1 MGIPYF
7 FQYAIAKSP
16 ESKQFQVVADNIP
29 KTCARLFLDFNS
41 IIHPCSAKTVANVSA
56 EVSNDELHR
65 LIFDSITEYT
75 CKLVEIA
82 NPRELLYIAVDG
94 VAPRA
99 KMHQQR
105 KRRFLSAQRNV
116 QISEFKKHHKIPMT
130 HWDSNCITPGTVFM
144 CELNAYLESKF
155 IQVIK
160 KRFPTLQNIIVSGST
175 IPGEGE
181 HKMMHYIK
189 QQQTI
194 IHRETCDVIYG
205 LDADLIM
212 LSLTCSHA
220 DIVLMRESQEFG
232 RSNSKSKTIVPFK
245 YLVISNLRESIKDM
259 MGTHNP
265 SVVHDYIFI
274 CYFLGNDFLPSLPF
288 LKIKEG
294 ALDILIECYRG
305 LSQPIVTY
313 HDTSYHLNM
322 DVLTSFIEALTSRE
336 DEMMIQVTEQYQTA
350 TPRPPKNFNTILT
363 YIQHHN
369 PNMSQKQVQERGVHE
384 YSLDLE
390 EYPLRHK
397 AQFEINPKDDRKWR
411 NAYYYYMFGAIS
423 HDMVRTACMSYLQGL
438 KWMFNYYFNFTHSV
452 DCQWYYAYDF
462 APCVTDLHK
471 NALTLQTAMQA
482 ANNDYTPKCSID
494 PAHLQLLLVLPPQS
508 KQLLPLHLQPIMTDL
523 DLGCVQYY
531 PLRFEVRTYIKHKMW
546 ECCPAIPN
554 INIQNIHNA
563 YETITI
569 QASPKAK
576 LV

>member
-7 FQYAIAKSP
+7 FQYAIAKSSA
-16 ESKQFQVVADNIP
+16 SKQFQAVADTIP
-29 KTCARLFLDFNS
+29 KPCDRLFLDFNS
-41 IIHPCSAKTVANVSA
+41 IIHPCSAKTVGNLSTGVTG
-56 EVSNDELHR
+56 DELHR

-75 CKLVEIA
+75 CKLIEIA
-82 NPRELLYIAVDG
+82 NPRELLYVAVDG

-105 KRRFLSAQRNV
+105 KRRFLSAQRNA
-116 QISEFKKHHKIPMT
+116 QISEFKKHHKIPVT
-130 HWDSNCITPGTVFM
+130 HWDSNCITPGTEFM
-144 CELNAYLESKF
+144 YELDIFLESTF

-160 KRFPTLQNIIVSGST
+160 TRFPTLQNIIVSGST

-189 QQQTI
+189 QQQQNNI
-194 IHRETCDVIYG
+194 ESCDVIYG

-212 LSLTCSHA
+212 LSLTCIHT

-232 RSNSKSKTIVPFK
+232 HSHSRNKAAIPFK
-245 YLVISNLRESIKDM
+245 YLVISNLRESIKHT
-259 MGTHNP
+259 MGTENT
-265 SVVHDYIFI
+265 SVVYDYIFI

-294 ALDILIECYRG
+294 ALDVLIECYQE

-313 HDTSYHLNM
+313 HDNEYHLNM
-322 DVLTSFIEALTSRE
+322 DTLTSFIEALTTRE
-336 DEMMIQVTEQYQTA
+336 NDMMIQVTEQYQHV
-350 TPRPPKNFNTILT
+350 TPRPPKNFNTILA
-363 YIQHHN
+363 YIQQHN
-369 PNMSQKQVQERGVHE
+369 PSMTQKQVQDRAVHE
-384 YSLDLE
+384 YALDLE

-423 HDMVRTACMSYLQGL
+423 HDLVRTACMSYLKGL
-438 KWMFNYYFNFTHSV
+438 KWTFNYYFNITRPV
-452 DCQWYYAYDF
+452 DCQWYYDYDF

-471 NALTLQTAMQA
+471 NALTLHTVMHVT
-482 ANNDYTPKCSID
+482 NTPHSITNCSIE

-508 KQLLPLHLQPIMTDL
+508 KELLPNHLRPIMTEL
-523 DLGCVQYY
+523 NLGCVQYY
-531 PLRFEVRTYIKHKMW
+531 PWRFEVRTYLKTKMW

-554 INIQNIHNA
+554 INIQNIYDA
-563 YETITI
+563 YDMIMK
-569 QASPKAK
+569 SHKS
-576 LV
+576 

>member
-7 FQYAIAKSP
+7 FQYAIANSSA
-16 ESKQFQVVADNIP
+16 SKQHQVVTDNIP
-29 KTCARLFLDFNS
+29 KTCVRLFLDFNS

-56 EVSNDELHR
+56 GLTTDELYR
-65 LIFDSITEYT
+65 LIFDNITEYT

-82 NPRELLYIAVDG
+82 NPSELLYIAVDG

-105 KRRFLSAQRNV
+105 KRRFLSAQRNS
-116 QISEFKKHHKIPMT
+116 QIFEFKKHHNIPVT
-130 HWDSNCITPGTVFM
+130 HWDSNCITPGTEFM
-144 CELNAYLESKF
+144 HQLDAFLNSTF
-155 IQVIK
+155 IQIIQ
-160 KRFPTLQNIIVSGST
+160 KRFPALQNIIVSGST

-189 QQQTI
+189 QQQQ
-194 IHRETCDVIYG
+194 HRASETCDVIYG

-212 LSLTCSHA
+212 LSLTCINT

-232 RSNSKSKTIVPFK
+232 HSHSKNKTTIPFK
-245 YLVISNLRESIKDM
+245 YLVISNLRESIKDT
-259 MGTHNP
+259 MGTEDA
-265 SVVHDYIFI
+265 SVVFDYIFI

-294 ALDILIECYRG
+294 ALDVLIDCYQG

-313 HDTSYHLNM
+313 YDTEYHLNM
-322 DVLTSFIEALTSRE
+322 DVLISFIEALTSRE
-336 DEMMIQVTEQYQTA
+336 DDMMIQVTEHYQTA
-350 TPRPPKNFNTILT
+350 MPKPQKNFNTILA
-363 YIQHHN
+363 YIQQHN
-369 PNMSQKQVQERGVHE
+369 PSMSLKQVQDRAVHE

-397 AQFEINPKDDRKWR
+397 APFEINPKDDRKWR

-423 HDMVRTACMSYLQGL
+423 PDLVRTACMSYLKGL
-438 KWMFNYYFNFTHSV
+438 KWTFEYYFNFARPV

-471 NALTLQTAMQA
+471 NALTLHAAMQTTIIRDPTT
-482 ANNDYTPKCSID
+482 NCKID

-508 KQLLPLHLQPIMTDL
+508 KQLLPLHLRPIMTDL

-531 PLRFEVRTYIKHKMW
+531 PWRFEVHTYLKTKMW

-554 INIQNIHNA
+554 INIENIYHA
-563 YETITI
+563 YETIM
-569 QASPKAK
+569 ASSKP
-576 LV
+576 

>member
-7 FQYAIAKSP
+7 FQYAIAKSSA
-16 ESKQFQVVADNIP
+16 SKQFQAVADTIP
-29 KTCARLFLDFNS
+29 KACGRLFLDFNS
-41 IIHPCSAKTVANVSA
+41 IIHPCSAKAVANVSV
-56 EVSNDELHR
+56 EVNNDELHR

-105 KRRFLSAQRNV
+105 KRRFLSAQRNA
-116 QISEFKKHHKIPMT
+116 QISEFKKHHRIPVT
-130 HWDSNCITPGTVFM
+130 PWDSNCITPGTEFM
-144 CELNAYLESKF
+144 YELDAFLETTF
-155 IQVIK
+155 IQVIRE
-160 KRFPTLQNIIVSGST
+160 RFPTLQNIIVSGST

-189 QQQTI
+189 DQQDQQDQQDTAS
-194 IHRETCDVIYG
+194 EFCDVIYG

-212 LSLTCSHA
+212 LSLTCIYR

-232 RSNSKSKTIVPFK
+232 HSHSKNKTIVPFK
-245 YLVISNLRESIKDM
+245 YLVISNLRESIKDT
-259 MGTHNP
+259 MGSHNA
-265 SVVHDYIFI
+265 SIVYDYIFI

-294 ALDILIECYRG
+294 ALDILIECYRE

-313 HDTSYHLNM
+313 HDTEYHLNV
-322 DVLTSFIEALTSRE
+322 DVLISFIEALTSRE
-336 DEMMIQVTEQYQTA
+336 DDMMIQVTEQYQTA
-350 TPRPPKNFNTILT
+350 TPRPPKNFNTIMT
-363 YIQHHN
+363 NIQHHN
-369 PNMSQKQVQERGVHE
+369 PKMSQKQVQDRAVHE

-397 AQFEINPKDDRKWR
+397 VHFEINPKDDRKWR

-423 HDMVRTACMSYLQGL
+423 HDMVRTACMSYLTGL
-438 KWMFNYYFNFTHSV
+438 KWTFNYYFNFTRSV

-471 NALTLQTAMQA
+471 NALTLQQVVNTHKTTTKS
-482 ANNDYTPKCSID
+482 NID

-508 KQLLPLHLQPIMTDL
+508 KQLLPLHLRPIMTDL

-531 PLRFEVRTYIKHKMW
+531 PWRFEVHTYLKNKMW

-554 INIQNIHNA
+554 VNIKSIHNA
-563 YETITI
+563 YETIYNTHE
-569 QASPKAK
+569 P
-576 LV
+576 